1 VTRGAADRART
12 ERFEAVFGRVYEP
25 LQRYLRRRADP
36 TTAEDVLSET
46 LTTIWRRL
54 DDVPAD
60 LELAWCYSV
69 ARHTL
74 GNSRRSRDRHLR
86 LVERVGADGRA
97 RPTESAPADAG
108 IETTDPELDRAL
120 AALAPDDRE
129 VLRLWAWEQLEAR
142 EIAAVLDITPNAAS
156 IRLHRAKGHLREA
169 LGAERTTAGPDTD
182 GSGPGGQNR

>member
-1 VTRGAADRART
+1 MTRGPADRART

-36 TTAEDVLSET
+36 ATAEDVLAET

-54 DDVPAD
+54 DDVPVD

-69 ARHTL
+69 ARQTL
-74 GNSRRSRDRHLR
+74 ANSRRARDRHLR
-86 LVERVGADGRA
+86 LVDKVGSIGRA
-97 RPTESAPADAG
+97 GPTDSAPADAG
-108 IETTDPELDRAL
+108 IDATDPELD
-120 AALAPDDRE
+120 AALVAVSPDDRE
-129 VLRLWAWEQLEAR
+129 VLRLWAWEQLEPR
-142 EIAAVLDITPNAAS
+142 EIAAALDITPNAAS

-169 LGAERTTAGPDTD
+169 LGAERTAAGPDTD